1 MQNNCTHCANIHEGN
16 FCNYCGQK
24 KFHRIDRKYI
34 WDEVQYTLIHFNK
47 GFMYSIK
54 SIAKNPGKTAR
65 SFVDG
70 DRVNHYKPISLAFVL
85 AGISAFLSYKV
96 IGLDKAM
103 QKATTSLNQNTG
115 FMNDFMRYTIDY
127 NSFIMLALAPLV
139 AIFTWFALRKWGHNF
154 YEHVVMNAFGV
165 SLYLIYTIVITYP
178 IMFFL
183 KSDIDLLIKF
193 SMVPFLI
200 VPFFMIWF
208 YKGFYSEKSLK
219 TIILRVL
226 FIVFLLLLVY
236 ILLIVAG
243 IIYVIITGPE
253 SLQYLTPK
261 K

>member
-1 MQNNCTHCANIHEGN
+1 
-16 FCNYCGQK
+16 
-24 KFHRIDRKYI
+24 
-34 WDEVQYTLIHFNK
+34 
-47 GFMYSIK
+47 
-54 SIAKNPGKTAR
+54 
-65 SFVDG
+65 
-70 DRVNHYKPISLAFVL
+70 
-85 AGISAFLSYKV
+85 
-96 IGLDKAM
+96 
-103 QKATTSLNQNTG
+103 
-115 FMNDFMRYTIDY
+115 
-127 NSFIMLALAPLV
+127 
-139 AIFTWFALRKWGHNF
+139 
-154 YEHVVMNAFGV
+154 MNAFGV

-243 IIYVIITGPE
+243 IIYVLITGPE